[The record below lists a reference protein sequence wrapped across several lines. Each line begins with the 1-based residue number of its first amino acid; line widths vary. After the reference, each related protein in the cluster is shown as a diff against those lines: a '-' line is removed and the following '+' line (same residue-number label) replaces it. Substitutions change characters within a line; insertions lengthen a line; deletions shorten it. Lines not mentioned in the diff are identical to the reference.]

1 MGVLDWVL
9 EEALDWV
16 LEEAL
21 DWVLEEALDCHYL
34 FSDCFGLLSPV
45 DTQRHIA
52 LSF

>member
-1 MGVLDWVL
+1 MTQNSENPLVSVIIPTYNRDWVL
-9 EEALDWV
+9 K
-16 LEEAL
+16 
-21 DWVLEEALDCHYL
+21 EALDCHYL